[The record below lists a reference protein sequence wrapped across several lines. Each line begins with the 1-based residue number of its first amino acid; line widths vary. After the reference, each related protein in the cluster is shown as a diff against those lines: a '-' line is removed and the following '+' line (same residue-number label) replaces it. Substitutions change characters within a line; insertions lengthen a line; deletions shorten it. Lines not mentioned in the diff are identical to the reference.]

1 MEKEEAWMEEEEALK
16 EEEEASKEAEE
27 LWRKDRRFLRYC
39 GCCGC
44 CGCPMTELKKFHY
57 SRFSLVLFVTEK

>member
-1 MEKEEAWMEEEEALK
+1 MEIEEAWMEEEEALK
-16 EEEEASKEAEE
+16 KEEVGSKEGEE
-27 LWRKDRRFLRYC
+27 LLRKDRRFLRYC

-44 CGCPMTELKKFHY
+44 CGCPKTELNKFHY